1 MRAPQK
7 LSRLILAGYQV
18 GLYLYPTQFRDWYA
32 GELRRCALEM
42 MEESASPLRTG
53 FLLAEDLLRSLIKE
67 YFGMTLDR
75 VPQLVI
81 LLTLTTFIAGTAAN
95 ISHQV
100 LRMSAN
106 DPQIQM
112 AEDAAQRLNAGE
124 NAASIVPDRK
134 VDMASSLAPFVTV
147 YDDVGKPVA
156 SSASLDGIM
165 LSPPRGV
172 LDYVRAHG
180 EERVTWQP
188 RPGVR
193 IASVVTRTASGFVV
207 AGRNMREVEIR
218 ENNVLKLA
226 ALGWLAVN
234 LALITIWLVTPIF
247 GGGKPPRLQATEELE
262 AP

>member
-1 MRAPQK
+1 MSMTQE
-7 LSRLILAGYQV
+7 LCRLILSAYRG
-18 GLYLYPTQFRDWYA
+18 GLYLYPAEFRERYA
-32 GELRRCALEM
+32 EELRRCAREM
-42 MEESASPLRTG
+42 MDASASPLRTG
-53 FLLAEDLLRSLIKE
+53 FLLADDLLRSLIKE
-67 YFGMTLDR
+67 YIGMSLGR

-112 AEDAAQRLNAGE
+112 AEDATQRLNGGE
-124 NAASIVPDRK
+124 DPARIVPDRK

-147 YDDVGKPVA
+147 YDDSGKPVA
-156 SSASLDGIM
+156 SSASLDGAT
-165 LSPPRGV
+165 LAPPRGV
-172 LDYVRAHG
+172 LDFVRAHG

-193 IASVVTRTASGFVV
+193 IASVVTRTTNGFVV

-218 ENNVLKLA
+218 ESNVFKLA
-226 ALGWLAVN
+226 ALGWLAAN
-234 LALITIWLVTPIF
+234 LALITIWLLTPIF
-247 GGGKPPRLQATEELE
+247 GGTKPSPARTTA
-262 AP
+262 

>member
-18 GLYLYPTQFRDWYA
+18 GLYLYPAQFRDCYA
-32 GELRRCALEM
+32 GELRRCAREM
-42 MEESASPLRTG
+42 MAESTTPLRAG
-53 FLLAEDLLRSLIKE
+53 ILLAEDLLQSLIKE
-67 YFGMTLDR
+67 YFGMTLNR

-147 YDDVGKPVA
+147 YDDAGKPVV
-156 SSASLDGIM
+156 SSASLDGIT

-226 ALGWLAVN
+226 ALGWLAAN
-234 LALITIWLVTPIF
+234 LVLITIWLLTPIF
-247 GGGKPPRLQATEELE
+247 GGKPSHLQTNV
-262 AP
+262 